1 MKIRIKTGVIKINLI
16 IKNDKTLNRKK
27 ILNFDDILVRFR
39 RYFYDKFSRWRLC
52 MKRRL

>member
-27 ILNFDDILVRFR
+27 ILNFDDILVRYR
-39 RYFYDKFSRWRLC
+39 RYFYDKFSSY
-52 MKRRL
+52 KRMIRRR